1 MKDLLTINNLKVAFE
16 TPEGVLTAVK
26 GVSLRLDRGETLAL
40 VGESGCGKTV
50 LCKSMLRILCERGR
64 IEDGEIMLDNRD
76 LVPFTEEE
84 MQSCRGGRIAMV
96 FQDPMTSLDPAFS
109 VGEQIAEV
117 IRKHKGMN
125 RAEARKRAVEL
136 MEAVRIDDAEKRY
149 DQRPY
154 QFSGGMRQRI
164 VIANALAG
172 EPDILLAD
180 EPTTAL
186 DEETQNEILHLLRD
200 IQKQTGTAVLF
211 ITHDLSLV
219 EDIAE
224 RVAIMKDG
232 YIVEEGKVSEVFAAP
247 RHEYTRKLLG
257 YLDYRKN
264 RGHNH
269 RHGAAGNKDDA
280 GDGSCES
287 SGKTPVLSVKNISK
301 SFMLPGK
308 QIHNVL
314 EDFSMEIYE
323 GEIVGI
329 VGPSGCGKSTLSRC
343 IAGLEKPEKGQIV
356 LRTGMNMQMIF
367 QDSQSAFNDRM
378 TVEEIIAEP
387 LRINRTFRNSIA
399 GGAAEPVR
407 GRHVRTGDLIKQ
419 EVNKAMTAVELD
431 VSMAD
436 RRPYELSGGQRQRAA
451 IARAL
456 VTDPDFI
463 IADEPLTGLDVS
475 AQAQIVHLLRK
486 LADERNLT
494 IMFIAHD
501 LPMVNH
507 ISSRIIKMR

>member
-26 GVSLRLDRGETLAL
+26 GVSLRLGRGETLAL

-76 LVPFTEEE
+76 LVAFTEEE

-117 IRKHKGMN
+117 VRKHKGLN

-136 MEAVRIDDAEKRY
+136 MEAVRIDEAEKRY

-164 VIANALAG
+164 VIAIALAG

-186 DEETQNEILHLLRD
+186 DEETQNEILHLLKD

-356 LRTGMNMQMIF
+356 MRSGINMQMIF

-387 LRINRTFRNSIA
+387 LRINRAFRNRIA
-399 GGAAEPVR
+399 GGAAESVR
-407 GRHVRTGDLIKQ
+407 RRHVRTGELIKQ
-419 EVNKAMTAVELD
+419 EVEKAMEAACLD
-431 VSMAD
+431 ISMAD

-456 VTDPDFI
+456 ITDPDFI

-507 ISSRIIKMR
+507 VSSRIIKMR

>member
-26 GVSLRLDRGETLAL
+26 GVSLRLGRGETLAL

-117 IRKHKGMN
+117 VRKHKGLN

-136 MEAVRIDDAEKRY
+136 MEAVRIDEAEKRY

-164 VIANALAG
+164 VIAIALAG

-186 DEETQNEILHLLRD
+186 DEETQDEILHLLRD

-247 RHEYTRKLLG
+247 QHEYTRKLLG

-269 RHGAAGNKDDA
+269 RHSTAVDKNAAD
-280 GDGSCES
+280 DGSCES
-287 SGKTPVLSVKNISK
+287 SRKTPVLSVKNISK

-308 QIHNVL
+308 QIHKVL

-356 LRTGMNMQMIF
+356 LRSGINMQMIF

-387 LRINRTFRNSIA
+387 LWINKALRRKLA
-399 GGAAEPVR
+399 GGSGAGGRR
-407 GRHVRTGDLIKQ
+407 GKMTELIKN
-419 EVNKAMTAVELD
+419 EVNKAMSAVELD

-456 VTDPDFI
+456 ITDPDFI

-486 LADERNLT
+486 LADERTLT

-507 ISSRIIKMR
+507 ISSRIIRMG